1 MVITRPSYYT
11 DHLYTRIGSVRDHLL
26 ITVSPTVSES
36 HTKSKFCSISYL
48 IFVEDLNISIGVNFC
63 TLGITLL
70 MIYGAVRGKSLYLMP
85 FFCLQAFDF
94 FVTR

>member
-1 MVITRPSYYT
+1 MIA
-11 DHLYTRIGSVRDHLL
+11 
-26 ITVSPTVSES
+26 
-36 HTKSKFCSISYL
+36 KFFKHW
-48 IFVEDLNISIGVNFC
+48 IFTEDLNIGIGVNFC